1 MFDSFNWVTAGMV
14 FAVYVVVDIVYA
26 LYVLSVSRGH
36 PLSAACYGS
45 AIYTLGAYGVL
56 TYSENPLYLVPL
68 AAGAFLGTFLV
79 VKYKKD

>member
-1 MFDSFNWVTAGMV
+1 MFENFNWITAATV
-14 FAVYVVVDIVYA
+14 FIVYVIVDIVYA
-26 LYVLSVSRGH
+26 MYVLSVSRGH
-36 PLSAACYGS
+36 PIAAASYGS

-68 AAGAFLGTFLV
+68 AFGAFLGTYLV